1 MNILRPVNVLLLV
14 GFLLYSVDTVYNAPA
29 RPAGCTVA
37 ETALQRNNAEVL
49 DDGLYVTGKVLV
61 RS

>member
-1 MNILRPVNVLLLV
+1 MLKPVNILLLV

-29 RPAGCTVA
+29 RRSSGCSLAMQTPA
-37 ETALQRNNAEVL
+37 RNNAEVL

-61 RS
+61 RI